1 MTFYKEFTKE
11 KVVSCAIDAYRGVST
26 KPEFTAEQRKETMQE
41 ILKDLA
47 QDYRS
52 NKHKIFAII
61 EATLDEVLPEK
72 VSEFI
77 MFAEVKNFKFGQT
90 MRFKVNSKHVKAYS
104 VALGGTVRRTRMD
117 SRYITIEAENI
128 QAKVY
133 EEMLNIKAGLVDF
146 SELIDLCIEAI
157 TEEIND
163 RIYQAVMDTY
173 ANLPTPNKHESSG
186 IDEASLLKITQI
198 VGSYGSPVIYGTK
211 RGLAELT
218 SLLDPALA
226 TDQDKNDLR
235 ERGFVG
241 KWKGTPVYEIKNVV
255 TDETNEKFKYS
266 DAYLFVFPQGKES
279 YIKVGFEGEAFVKDQ
294 ENADWTVDFDIA
306 KRVGISVLVNNHIGI
321 YKNSNFDEE

>member
-1 MTFYKEFTKE
+1 MKFYKEFTKE
-11 KVVSCAIDAYRGVST
+11 QVIGCAIDAYRGVST
-26 KPEFTAEQRKETMQE
+26 KAEFTAEQRKETMQE
-41 ILKDLA
+41 VLSDLA
-47 QDYRS
+47 KDYRA

-90 MRFKVNSKHVKAYS
+90 MRFKVSSKTVKAYA

-117 SRYITIEAENI
+117 SRYITIEADNI

-133 EEMLNIKAGLVDF
+133 EEMLNIKAGLVNF
-146 SELIDLCIEAI
+146 SELIDLCVEAI
-157 TEEIND
+157 TEEINN
-163 RIYQAVMDTY
+163 RIYQVVMDTY
-173 ANLPTPNKHESSG
+173 GKLPTTNKHESAG
-186 IDEASLLKITQI
+186 IDEASLLKIAQI
-198 VGSYGSPVIYGTK
+198 VSSYGAPTIYGTK

-226 TDQDKNDLR
+226 SEKDKAELR
-235 ERGFVG
+235 DNGFIG
-241 KWKGTPVYEIKNVV
+241 KWKGIPVCEIKNVV

-266 DAYLFVFPQGKES
+266 DAYLFLLPQGKEA
-279 YIKVGFEGEAFVKDQ
+279 YVKVGFEGDALVKDQ

-306 KRVGISVLVNNHIGI
+306 KRVGVSVLVNNHIGI
-321 YKNSNFDEE
+321 YKNTNMEE

>member
-1 MTFYKEFTKE
+1 MTFYKDFSKE

-52 NKHKIFAII
+52 NKHKIFSII

-72 VSEFI
+72 VNEFI

-146 SELIDLCIEAI
+146 SELIDLCVEAI

-163 RIYQAVMDTY
+163 RIYKAVMDTY
-173 ANLPTPNKHESSG
+173 ANLPTPNKHEGSG

-218 SLLDPALA
+218 AKLDPALA

-279 YIKVGFEGEAFVKDQ
+279 YIKVGFEGESFVKDR

-321 YKNSNFDEE
+321 YKNSKFN

>member
-1 MTFYKEFTKE
+1 MKFYKEFTKE
-11 KVVSCAIDAYRGVST
+11 QVIGCAIDAYRGVST
-26 KPEFTAEQRKETMQE
+26 KSEFTAAQRKETMQE
-41 ILKDLA
+41 VLTDLA
-47 QDYRS
+47 KDYRA

-90 MRFKVNSKHVKAYS
+90 MRFKVNSKHVKAYA

-146 SELIDLCIEAI
+146 QELIDLCVEAI
-157 TEEIND
+157 TEEINN
-163 RIYQAVMDTY
+163 RIYEAVMGTY
-173 ANLPTPNKHESSG
+173 ANLPTPNKHESAG
-186 IDEASLLKITQI
+186 VDEAELLRITQI

-218 SLLDPALA
+218 SLLDPSLA
-226 TDQDKNDLR
+226 TDADKSDLR
-235 ERGFVG
+235 EQGFIG

-255 TDETNEKFKYS
+255 TDETNEAFKYD

-321 YKNSNFDEE
+321 YKNLNFSQ